1 MTPNINE
8 QPREK
13 LLKRGAASLTDSE
26 LLRILVGPGS
36 SLASG
41 SQLADHLLERLGG
54 LTAILAAPAPQLL
67 SIVGMGPAKVSILSA
82 AAEAARRATYSPPLG
97 NPLPNPMALA
107 PWLIAHLAGRPHEV
121 FGAAF
126 LDSRKRLIRIEE
138 LFRGSLS
145 QTSVYPREVASRA
158 LQLNAA
164 NLVIFHNHPS
174 GLAQA
179 SMADIRL
186 TTSLRSLLGQLDIEL
201 LDHLL
206 VAGNQVVS
214 ISS

>member
-1 MTPNINE
+1 M
-8 QPREK
+8 
-13 LLKRGAASLTDSE
+13 
-26 LLRILVGPGS
+26 
-36 SLASG
+36 
-41 SQLADHLLERLGG
+41 
-54 LTAILAAPAPQLL
+54 
-67 SIVGMGPAKVSILSA
+67 
-82 AAEAARRATYSPPLG
+82 
-97 NPLPNPMALA
+97 
-107 PWLIAHLAGRPHEV
+107 
-121 FGAAF
+121 
-126 LDSRKRLIRIEE
+126 IRIEE

-206 VAGNQVVS
+206 VAGKQVVS

>member
-41 SQLADHLLERLGG
+41 SQLADHLLERL
-54 LTAILAAPAPQLL
+54 AAPAPQLL

-82 AAEAARRATYSPPLG
+82 AAEAARRATESPPLG

-164 NLVIFHNHPS
+164 NIVIFHNHPS